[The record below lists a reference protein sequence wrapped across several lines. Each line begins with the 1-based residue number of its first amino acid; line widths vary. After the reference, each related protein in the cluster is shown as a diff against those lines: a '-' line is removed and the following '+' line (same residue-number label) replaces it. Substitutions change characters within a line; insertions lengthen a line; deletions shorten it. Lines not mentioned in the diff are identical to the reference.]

1 VYVIIT
7 SCKRCGHRGISPAS
21 IVDNYDDDDDDDDGT
36 YGQVTMKAII
46 TDSKQHIMSLGLV

>member
-1 VYVIIT
+1 MYVIIT

-21 IVDNYDDDDDDDDGT
+21 IVDNYDDDDDDGT
-36 YGQVTMKAII
+36 DGQVTMKAII

>member
-21 IVDNYDDDDDDDDGT
+21 IVDNDDDDDVVDDDDELA
-36 YGQVTMKAII
+36 YWLLCA
-46 TDSKQHIMSLGLV
+46 SLV